1 MVRNEFIRKSAMIN
15 EHIFLLR
22 CDNIAKQKYLFYIL
36 HSYSGQQALKSKITG
51 STQGGINKT
60 NLESILIPNADFE
73 IQKQIV
79 AECEKVE
86 EQYNTIRMSVEEYQ
100 NLIKAI
106 LQKCGIIDYGGGV

>member
-1 MVRNEFIRKSAMIN
+1 M
-15 EHIFLLR
+15 R

-51 STQGGINKT
+51 SAQGGINKT

-106 LQKCGIIDYGGGV
+106 LQKCGIIDDGGYELNSILEKFAKIRI